1 MDNKE
6 LIKIAY
12 ELGADL
18 NSVGMV
24 VSALQKGIEIG
35 KQEAIDEACEWLR
48 NNLGYYDRHEVH
60 IGKSYESVV
69 IDDFRNAMEN
79 EVSNCEEDALCP
91 SLG

>member
-12 ELGADL
+12 SIGADL

-35 KQEAIDEACEWLR
+35 KQETIEKACEWLR

-60 IGKSYESVV
+60 IGKSYEEVV
-69 IDDFRNAMEN
+69 IDDFRKAME
-79 EVSNCEEDALCP
+79 E
-91 SLG
+91 